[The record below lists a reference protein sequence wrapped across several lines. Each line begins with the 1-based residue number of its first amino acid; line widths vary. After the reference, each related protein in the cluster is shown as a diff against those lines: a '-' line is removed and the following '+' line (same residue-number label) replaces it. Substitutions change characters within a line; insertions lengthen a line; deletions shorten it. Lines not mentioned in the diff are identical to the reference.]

1 MLDAAEAPAQPSPAQ
16 HGSSASPHTSTHWR
30 QAAVSRGPS
39 AMIFSLVS
47 QPDYL
52 PTTNNPVS
60 NLSTWLRLL
69 LVTPYP
75 RRSERIAMV
84 SRCTDRSARAK
95 QRARLTRI
103 QVRPV
108 TDDDIGL
115 RVLRNAP
122 AEITEAIDVV
132 AIHGIGAHPDDSWCK
147 NVGTKESP
155 QWVNW
160 LVEESM
166 LPAVVPHARIMRYG
180 YQSQW
185 FGKGR
190 CGRRCLRWHNDYC
203 WPCGGGEP

>member
-1 MLDAAEAPAQPSPAQ
+1 M
-16 HGSSASPHTSTHWR
+16 
-30 QAAVSRGPS
+30 
-39 AMIFSLVS
+39 
-47 QPDYL
+47 
-52 PTTNNPVS
+52 
-60 NLSTWLRLL
+60 
-69 LVTPYP
+69 
-75 RRSERIAMV
+75 
-84 SRCTDRSARAK
+84 
-95 QRARLTRI
+95 
-103 QVRPV
+103 

-185 FGKGR
+185 FGEGAMRQKVSTVAQR
-190 CGRRCLRWHNDYC
+190 LLLALRRRRTVKTIGSENALDFDLIRNIL
-203 WPCGGGEP
+203 PAQSSS